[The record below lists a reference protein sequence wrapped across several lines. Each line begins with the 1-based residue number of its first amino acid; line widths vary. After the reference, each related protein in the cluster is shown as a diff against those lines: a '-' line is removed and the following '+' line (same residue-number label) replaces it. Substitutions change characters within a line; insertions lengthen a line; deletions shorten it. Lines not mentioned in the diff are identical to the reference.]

1 MIHLECGGA
10 EPMSRFACHGD
21 MDGVN
26 LTLPNAKAAPS
37 DQYGPDVLCASWI
50 PSVADA
56 ADDVR
61 ARPESVTGTA
71 DADAFLPR
79 FYRAQQG

>member
-1 MIHLECGGA
+1 
-10 EPMSRFACHGD
+10 
-21 MDGVN
+21 MDGIHS
-26 LTLPNAKAAPS
+26 TSTKAKAANS

-56 ADDVR
+56 AERDG
-61 ARPESVTGTA
+61 ARREFVTETAAA
-71 DADAFLPR
+71 DAEAFLPR

>member
-1 MIHLECGGA
+1 
-10 EPMSRFACHGD
+10 
-21 MDGVN
+21 MDGMN
-26 LTLPNAKAAPS
+26 ATSPKAKAANA

-56 ADDVR
+56 ADEVR
-61 ARPESVTGTA
+61 VRRESVIEAAAG
-71 DADAFLPR
+71 DAEGFLPR